1 MEKGGKLRDVCE
13 QAGSDTIPVAT
24 NDLDY
29 EDKQKQ
35 QDSHLV
41 YEGLHFNLADE
52 SSKTIAN
59 THAPA
64 NTFTLCSVNDGVCL
78 CVSSERHQPLDR
90 ALAEW
95 ASLLQNQKVP
105 SVRNPI
111 QTCSSIGLTAALYKL
126 LGKVTTSTFF

>member
-1 MEKGGKLRDVCE
+1 MCE
-13 QAGSDTIPVAT
+13 QAGSDTNPVPT

-41 YEGLHFNLADE
+41 YEGLHFNLAAE
-52 SSKTIAN
+52 SSKNIAN

-64 NTFTLCSVNDGVCL
+64 NTCTFRSVNDRECL

-95 ASLLQNQKVP
+95 SSLLQNQKVP

-111 QTCSSIGLTAALYKL
+111 QTCTSIGLTAALYKL
-126 LGKVTTSTFF
+126 MGKVTTSAEVFF